1 MITNRLHHGTAIATN
16 TMKRAKTKTLSA
28 KILSGLLGFCV
39 GDALGVP
46 VEFCSRSQLQN
57 SPVKGMQGYGTHNRP
72 PGTWSDESAL
82 MFCVAEAL
90 SRADVTTEA
99 LVGVTAHLLARWYEG
114 EIWTPN
120 GWHFEIGLTT
130 AKAIARL
137 REGISPRLSGDME
150 EMSNGNGSLVRT
162 LPFVF
167 CHDRLPFPDLLD
179 RIHLISRITHAHPRS
194 QMACGFYISIAI
206 DLLQGYAPD
215 EAYLRGIARVEPLYW
230 HPPYGAELFHFHN
243 LIGGTLAE
251 LPRDEISS
259 GGYVIHTLEAALW
272 CLLNA
277 SSYKDTVLAAV
288 NLGESTNAIAAL
300 AGGLAGL
307 YYGVKDIPADWMQ
320 QIAEFYDI
328 LALSEQLTEK
338 IFD

>member
-16 TMKRAKTKTLSA
+16 TMTRAKTNILSA

-46 VEFCSRSQLQN
+46 VEFCSRSQLEEA
-57 SPVKGMQGYGTHNRP
+57 PVREMRGYGTHNRP
-72 PGTWSDESAL
+72 TGTWSDESAV

-90 SRADVTTEA
+90 SREDVTAEA
-99 LVGVTAHLLARWYEG
+99 FLNVTADRLVSWYEG
-114 EIWTPN
+114 EIWTLPD
-120 GWHFEIGLTT
+120 WDFEIGATT

-137 REGISPRLSGDME
+137 REGISPRLSGDMD

-167 CHDRLPFPDLLD
+167 CHHLLPFPDLLD
-179 RIHLISRITHAHPRS
+179 RIHLISGITHAHPRS

-206 DLLQGYAPD
+206 ALLQGCPPE
-215 EAYLRGIARVEPLYW
+215 EAYLQGIARVEPFYW
-230 HPPYGAELFHFHN
+230 HPPYSDRLFHFHN
-243 LIGGTLAE
+243 LIGGAIAE
-251 LPRDEISS
+251 LPREEIAS

-277 SSYKDTVLAAV
+277 SSYKETVLAAV

-307 YYGVKDIPADWMQ
+307 HYGVKDIPADWIQ
-320 QIAEFYDI
+320 QIAEFYKI
-328 LALSEQLTEK
+328 LALCEQLTEK